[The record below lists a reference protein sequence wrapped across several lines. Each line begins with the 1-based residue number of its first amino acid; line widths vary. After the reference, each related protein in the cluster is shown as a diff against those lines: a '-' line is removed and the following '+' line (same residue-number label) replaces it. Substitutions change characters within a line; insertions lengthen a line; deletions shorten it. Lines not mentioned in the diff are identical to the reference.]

1 MFLKPDHVMKIRFS
15 PLMFLCTVLALPFL
29 TFTSCSKAKQLA
41 AFDVIYTFPKVYFS
55 YAPKDQKLPEITL
68 YTGKLSINMDSILSA
83 NHIPSGIIASAYLS
97 RLAMVITAP
106 PEATF
111 NWLESVRMIGS
122 VDSTFVQPTN
132 LGSATGI
139 DPAAKS
145 IDLALEKVDIK
156 PILFKNSYYLRILAT
171 PSGQIPASS
180 ISMYLDSQVKLHIE
194 PL

>member
-1 MFLKPDHVMKIRFS
+1 MGAVLML
-15 PLMFLCTVLALPFL
+15 PLFVI
-29 TFTSCSKAKQLA
+29 TSCSKTKQLA
-41 AFDVIYTFPKVYFS
+41 AFDVFYTFPKIYFS
-55 YAPKDQKLPEITL
+55 YAPKDQKLPEVTI
-68 YTGKLSINMDSILSA
+68 YTGKLAINFDSILNA
-83 NHIPSGIIASAYLS
+83 NYIPSGIIASAYLS

-111 NWLESVRMIGS
+111 NWLESVRMVGS
-122 VDSTFVQPTN
+122 ADSTFQQITE
-132 LGSATGI
+132 LGSDTAI
-139 DPAAKS
+139 DPGARS
-145 IDLALEKVDIK
+145 INLVLNKVDIK